1 MTSQS
6 SRGEG
11 VSLDDF
17 RAYMPAH
24 SYIYT
29 PTRELWPAS
38 SVNARLPPVPLA
50 DANGQPVL
58 DGKGNPKTI
67 AAAAWLDRH
76 RSVEQMTW
84 IPGQPMLIPNHLIC
98 DGGVIER
105 PGVNCF
111 NLYRPPA
118 IKRGNASEAG
128 PWLEHVHKVYP
139 DDAEHIVRWL
149 AQRVQRPH
157 EKNNHA
163 LVLGGDQGIGKD
175 TILEPVKHAIGPWNF
190 VEVTPQQMLGR
201 FNGFVKSVILR
212 VSEARDL
219 GDINRV
225 QFYEHMKT
233 YTASPPDVLRVDEK
247 NLREYPVVNLCGVI
261 ITTNHKADGI
271 FLPPDDRRHYVAW
284 SPCRRDDFEDGY
296 WKRLWAWYR
305 EGGYRHV
312 ATYLAELDLASFDA
326 KAPPP
331 KTPAF
336 WEIADASRAPEDAEL
351 ADVLDKMGN
360 PEATT
365 IDRIA
370 AAAVTGSKLEFA
382 GWLRELKNR
391 RVIPRRL
398 ETCGYVPVRN
408 DVAEDGLWRI
418 GGKRQ
423 AVYARKTLSGQERLA
438 AARALR

>member
-1 MTSQS
+1 MTAHAP
-6 SRGEG
+6 RGEG

-24 SYIYT
+24 SYIYV

-38 SVNARLPPVPLA
+38 SVNGCLPPVPLA
-50 DANGQPVL
+50 DAKGQPVL
-58 DGKGNPKTI
+58 DANGDPKTI
-67 AAAAWLDRH
+67 PANRWLDQH
-76 RSVEQMTW
+76 RAVQQMTW
-84 IPGQPMLIPNHLIC
+84 LPGAPMLIFGHLVC

-118 IKRGNASEAG
+118 INRGNASEAG

-157 EKNNHA
+157 EKINHA

-175 TILEPVKHAIGPWNF
+175 TILEPVKHAVGPWNF

-225 QFYEHMKT
+225 QFYEHLKT

-247 NLREYPVVNLCGVI
+247 NLREYPDGV
-261 ITTNHKADGI
+261 G
-271 FLPPDDRRHYVAW
+271 
-284 SPCRRDDFEDGY
+284 
-296 WKRLWAWYR
+296 
-305 EGGYRHV
+305 
-312 ATYLAELDLASFDA
+312 
-326 KAPPP
+326 
-331 KTPAF
+331 
-336 WEIADASRAPEDAEL
+336 
-351 ADVLDKMGN
+351 VL
-360 PEATT
+360 
-365 IDRIA
+365 I
-370 AAAVTGSKLEFA
+370 
-382 GWLRELKNR
+382 
-391 RVIPRRL
+391 
-398 ETCGYVPVRN
+398 
-408 DVAEDGLWRI
+408 
-418 GGKRQ
+418 
-423 AVYARKTLSGQERLA
+423 
-438 AARALR
+438 